1 MEAEAEDRALIKL
14 QEKVLGPEHPGT
26 LEARCNLAQALAHQG
41 KYVEAEKEARAV
53 IELREKV
60 LGPEHPDTLRSC
72 FELAICL
79 RAQSETQEATAF
91 AQRAAEGARKALG
104 PEHPDTKK
112 YEQLRQQLL
121 VKSNWQGLYRV
132 FSFSKGFKNSRTPAC
147 WTRLPYP
154 AFCF

>member
-1 MEAEAEDRALIKL
+1 
-14 QEKVLGPEHPGT
+14 
-26 LEARCNLAQALAHQG
+26 
-41 KYVEAEKEARAV
+41 V

-72 FELAICL
+72 FELAIRL

-91 AQRAAEGARKALG
+91 AQRAAEGPRKAFG

-121 VKSNWQGLYRV
+121 VKSN
-132 FSFSKGFKNSRTPAC
+132 
-147 WTRLPYP
+147 
-154 AFCF
+154 